1 MTKFGSF
8 QRTILRFMIVIPFFA
23 PIGAYAET
31 LWAAVAVSPDGA
43 GWAWDVHGGK
53 DAALAAARAKCA
65 GACDLSH
72 SGAFSD
78 GCVSIYKHADPSAIG
93 YGFQGGDTT
102 IQAQSNAM
110 NACQK
115 KYTNCQLHATVCQ
128 SN

>member
-8 QRTILRFMIVIPFFA
+8 RRTILRFMIIIPFFA

-31 LWAAVAVSPDGA
+31 IWAAVAVSPDGA
-43 GWAWDVHGGK
+43 GWAGGVHGGK

-65 GACDLSH
+65 GACNLSH
-72 SGAFSD
+72 SFAFSD

-110 NACQK
+110 NACNQK
-115 KYTNCQLHATVCQ
+115 YANCQLHATVCQ

>member
-8 QRTILRFMIVIPFFA
+8 RRTILPFMVIIPVFV
-23 PIGAYAET
+23 PVGAHAEI

-43 GWAWDVHGGK
+43 GWAWDVHRGK
-53 DAALAAARAKCA
+53 DAALAAAKAKC
-65 GACDLSH
+65 GGTCDLSH
-72 SGAFSD
+72 SGAFRD

-110 NACQK
+110 NACNK
-115 KYTNCQLHATVCQ
+115 KYANCQLHATVCQ
-128 SN
+128 SK